1 MYFSQPTMV
10 NDVVV
15 HEVLQQADG
24 GHPIWSFFMAQN
36 PVYELLSYEAVG
48 ICAQVVASVLDQLPI
63 VKPQP

>member
-1 MYFSQPTMV
+1 M
-10 NDVVV
+10 V

-24 GHPIWSFFMAQN
+24 GRSVRSFLMAHD

-48 ICAQVVASVLDQLPI
+48 VRAQVVAPVLDQLSA

>member
-1 MYFSQPTMV
+1 MV

-24 GHPIWSFFMAQN
+24 GHPIRSFFVAQN
-36 PVYELLSYEAVG
+36 PVYELLSHEAVG
-48 ICAQVVASVLDQLPI
+48 IRAQVVASVLDQLPI

>member
-1 MYFSQPTMV
+1 MV

-24 GHPIWSFFMAQN
+24 SHPIRGFLMAQN
-36 PVYELLSYEAVG
+36 PVYELLSDEAVG
-48 ICAQVVASVLDQLPI
+48 IRAQVVASVLDQLPI